1 MQKPKHGSSQMAKK
15 DGSTAG
21 DPTTQPVPPASTIDD
36 RHRLVTLDTNYGD
49 KAGTKMKR
57 ADFIRDCWS
66 RLQWTRGTI
75 TKEINRLNGLSG
87 DKPVKYQIVFAATK
101 GVPGGPPQQ
110 AAAPAAPAVAS

>member
-1 MQKPKHGSSQMAKK
+1 MAKK
-15 DGSTAG
+15 DGSA
-21 DPTTQPVPPASTIDD
+21 DPATGTQPAPPAPNVDD
-36 RHRLVTLDTNYGD
+36 RHRLVTLDANYAE

-57 ADFIRDCWS
+57 ADFIRDCWQ

-110 AAAPAAPAVAS
+110 APAQPTVAPVA